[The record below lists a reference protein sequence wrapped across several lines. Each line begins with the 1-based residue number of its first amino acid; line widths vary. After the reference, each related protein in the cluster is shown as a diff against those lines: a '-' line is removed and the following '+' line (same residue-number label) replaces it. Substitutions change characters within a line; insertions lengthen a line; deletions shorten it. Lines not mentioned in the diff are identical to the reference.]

1 MKEFLKYFLGAGS
14 EPEFAIFTFAHFA
27 PILFLLVMI
36 FLVHRYQAG
45 LRAWRHEK
53 ILRYVLA
60 FGLICAEMSYY
71 WRLVA
76 IPSLGPNPVEHLPIG
91 VCTWALIFCSYMVV
105 GKSQTLFD
113 ISYFWLL
120 SGSVFAL
127 LTPTPLTYTGPTRF
141 RYYQFWAAHTLPFI
155 AIFYMIFVHGMR
167 PNRKSIVKAYIAL
180 LVLAVIAYW
189 INTMIPG
196 ANYLF
201 LAKPEAAPSVLDIL
215 PPNFFLRTFII
226 AAVITLLFGLAYL
239 PWYLK
244 DKKAKATV
252 A

>member
-1 MKEFLKYFLGAGS
+1 MKDFLLYFFGAGN
-14 EPEFAIFTFAHFA
+14 EQEFALFTLAHIL
-27 PILFLLVMI
+27 PIVWMVAMILL
-36 FLVHRYQAG
+36 LHRF
-45 LRAWRHEK
+45 REPIRKWKHEGY
-53 ILRYVLA
+53 LRYILA

-76 IPSLGPNPVEHLPIG
+76 IPALGPNPVENLPIG
-91 VCTWALIFCSYMVV
+91 VCTWALIFCSYMVI

-113 ISYFWLL
+113 IAYFWLL

-155 AIFYMIFVHGMR
+155 AVFYMIFIHGMR
-167 PNRKSIVKAYIAL
+167 PNRKSILKAYIGL
-180 LVLAVIAYW
+180 FILAVIAYW
-189 INTMIPG
+189 ANTMIPG

-226 AAVITLLFGLAYL
+226 AAVITLLFGVAYL
-239 PWYLK
+239 PWHLK
-244 DKKAKATV
+244 DKKAGKV
-252 A
+252 

>member
-1 MKEFLKYFLGAGS
+1 MKDFLLYFFGAGN
-14 EPEFAIFTFAHFA
+14 EQEFALFTLAHIL
-27 PILFLLVMI
+27 PIVWMVAMILLMYRFREPI
-36 FLVHRYQAG
+36 RK
-45 LRAWRHEK
+45 WKHEGY
-53 ILRYVLA
+53 LRYILA

-76 IPSLGPNPVEHLPIG
+76 IPALGPNPVEHLPIG
-91 VCTWALIFCSYMVV
+91 VCTWALIFCSYMVI

-113 ISYFWLL
+113 IAYFWLL

-155 AIFYMIFVHGMR
+155 AVFYMIFIHGMR
-167 PNRKSIVKAYIAL
+167 PNRKSILKAYIAL
-180 LVLAVIAYW
+180 FVLALIAYW
-189 INTMIPG
+189 ANTMIPG

-226 AAVITLLFGLAYL
+226 AAVITLLFGVAYL
-239 PWYLK
+239 PWHLK
-244 DKKAKATV
+244 DKKAGKA
-252 A
+252 

>member
-1 MKEFLKYFLGAGS
+1 MKDFLLYFFGAGN
-14 EPEFAIFTFAHFA
+14 EQEFALFTLAHIL
-27 PILFLLVMI
+27 PIVWMVAMILLM
-36 FLVHRYQAG
+36 HRF
-45 LRAWRHEK
+45 REPIRKWKHEGY
-53 ILRYVLA
+53 LRYILA

-76 IPSLGPNPVEHLPIG
+76 IPALGPNPVENLPIG
-91 VCTWALIFCSYMVV
+91 VCTWALIFCSYMVI

-113 ISYFWLL
+113 IAYFWLL

-155 AIFYMIFVHGMR
+155 AVFYMIFIHGMR
-167 PNRKSIVKAYIAL
+167 PNRKSILKAYIAL
-180 LVLAVIAYW
+180 FVLAVIAFW
-189 INTMIPG
+189 ANTMIPG

-226 AAVITLLFGLAYL
+226 AAVITALFGVAYL
-239 PWYLK
+239 PWHLK
-244 DKKAKATV
+244 DKKAGKV
-252 A
+252 